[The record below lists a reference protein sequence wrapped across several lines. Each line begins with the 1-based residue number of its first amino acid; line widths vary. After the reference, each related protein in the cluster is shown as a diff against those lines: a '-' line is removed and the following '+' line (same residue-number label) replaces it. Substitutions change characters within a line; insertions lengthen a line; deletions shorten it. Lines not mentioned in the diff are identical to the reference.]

1 MVPVRNYSDWFLRDS
16 KERIEPYRKYYFI
29 CEGQNTEV
37 WYFRKLIDL
46 RKKLGIHP
54 LVELVLMEKTDK
66 DDGIS
71 NPKALIEFAHRQK
84 EICENEFDK
93 KHDRMVIVFDTDIYH
108 QNDGE
113 YQKVLKMAEDN
124 DILAITNP
132 SFELFLL
139 LHYTDTVKNVI
150 LPQKERILKNEKAGQ
165 KRYIS
170 KIFTDVSG
178 MNAKKNQK
186 IGELVLNIDTA
197 IEQEKMLNE
206 DIEKVPGQ
214 ISCNVAR
221 IINDIRNENV
231 IRR

>member
-1 MVPVRNYSDWFLRDS
+1 MFVIILTGSSTDS

-46 RKKLGIHP
+46 RKKLGVHP

-71 NPKALIEFAHRQK
+71 NPKALIEFAHEQK
-84 EICENEFDK
+84 QILENEFDK
-93 KHDRMVIVFDTDIYH
+93 KHDRMVIVFDADIY
-108 QNDGE
+108 QKNEDG
-113 YQKVLKMAEDN
+113 YRHILKMTEDN
-124 DILAITNP
+124 DILAISNP

-139 LHYTDTVKNVI
+139 LHYTDTVKNII
-150 LPQKERILKNEKAGQ
+150 LPEKERILKNDKTGS

-170 KIFTDVSG
+170 KLFTDVSG

-186 IGELVLNIDTA
+186 IGELVLNVDTA
-197 IEQEKMLNE
+197 IKQEKMLNE
-206 DIEKVPGQ
+206 DIEKVPSHL
-214 ISCNVAR
+214 SCNVGR
-221 IINDIRNENV
+221 IIADIRRESIV
-231 IRR
+231 DA

>member
-1 MVPVRNYSDWFLRDS
+1 M
-16 KERIEPYRKYYFI
+16 
-29 CEGQNTEV
+29 
-37 WYFRKLIDL
+37 
-46 RKKLGIHP
+46 
-54 LVELVLMEKTDK
+54 
-66 DDGIS
+66 
-71 NPKALIEFAHRQK
+71 
-84 EICENEFDK
+84 
-93 KHDRMVIVFDTDIYH
+93 
-108 QNDGE
+108 
-113 YQKVLKMAEDN
+113 
-124 DILAITNP
+124 
-132 SFELFLL
+132 L

-214 ISCNVAR
+214 LSCNVAR

-231 IRR
+231 IRG